1 MIIYK
6 KIIDKP
12 VKNYILIIEMLSNL
26 HCKNKLESLINTEN
40 YDDRVLLLQ
49 ACLDH
54 IQTPGAQN
62 KT

>member
-26 HCKNKLESLINTEN
+26 HCKDKLESLINTEN

-49 ACLDH
+49 A
-54 IQTPGAQN
+54 
-62 KT
+62 

>member
-26 HCKNKLESLINTEN
+26 HCKDKLESLFNTEK
-40 YDDRVLLLQ
+40 YDDRGLL
-49 ACLDH
+49 
-54 IQTPGAQN
+54 
-62 KT
+62 